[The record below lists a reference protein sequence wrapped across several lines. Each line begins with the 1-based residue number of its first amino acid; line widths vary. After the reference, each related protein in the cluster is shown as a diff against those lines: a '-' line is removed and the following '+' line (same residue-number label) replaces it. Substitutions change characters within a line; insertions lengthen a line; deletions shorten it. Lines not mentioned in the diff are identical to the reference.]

1 MIYCNNPLF
10 SRIIRLN
17 SPCLRWCA
25 GVKPILKF
33 RPQILS
39 ASAPQSVCSRSLSV
53 SRSLFHHPR
62 RPSAATV
69 SDSAGKSAPH
79 VVNSHNASAH
89 LHLTGGSTYTIAL
102 FTRVITVHLV
112 AILHL
117 VLWKGLVVTTGPKDQ
132 LKSFKN
138 QQSVSS
144 TVKLSRIF

>member
-39 ASAPQSVCSRSLSV
+39 ASAPQSVCSL
-53 SRSLFHHPR
+53 SRSLCHHPR

-69 SDSAGKSAPH
+69 SDSTGKSAPH

-89 LHLTGGSTYTIAL
+89 LHLTWG
-102 FTRVITVHLV
+102 FVRPTRSPSSPVHLV

-117 VLWKGLVVTTGPKDQ
+117 VLRKGVVVTGLKDQ
-132 LKSFKN
+132 RSFINDLKTNK
-138 QQSVSS
+138 VYP
-144 TVKLSRIF
+144 KLSRIF